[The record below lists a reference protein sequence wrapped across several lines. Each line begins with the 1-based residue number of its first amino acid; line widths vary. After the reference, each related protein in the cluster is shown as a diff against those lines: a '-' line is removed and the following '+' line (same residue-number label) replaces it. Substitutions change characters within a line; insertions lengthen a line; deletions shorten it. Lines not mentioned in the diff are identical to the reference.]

1 MLIPVCNERL
11 PVRLEICV
19 ISAKALPVMNK
30 SINSTDAFVEVRFL
44 ETIDKTDVVTSLN
57 PVWNSEQ
64 FVFDTD
70 ERELTEEWLQLR
82 VMDHDTYSANDAIG
96 RVNIDCNIFME
107 RMRMAKTEVLD
118 ETFSFKV
125 YDTIYGNRGELTI
138 SVKMHLLMQYNP
150 KNYVHIISTTSIPTG
165 LRISDIF
172 GLVDHIRCEKDP
184 DYEWLDKIRTPR
196 ATNEARQ
203 NAIRVTM
210 RDSIMGI
217 AQKAYKMGG
226 NAIFGLQ
233 EYVDMEGSASDLLT
247 CRLIGTCAKIVH
259 ESCVPLRYGK
269 PAKPI
274 FTIDKLPGE
283 RQIGLGSL
291 LTSRSIKLL
300 NEDEDPESVR
310 RSYWVSLRAEIFQ
323 QARSIGCNLIIGY
336 TEAVNVNEGV
346 ALLTCTG
353 TAVMMSDGSETF
365 GMNYAANDTSARNS
379 PVVVRESVEK
389 ENKERKALFK
399 FNGSEGREKRSD
411 SAPRAFRCNQF
422 HSPSHET
429 KYHSPSKVLPC
440 SYCKKKTFTV
450 KTDCEFLPLFDR
462 KIKQFHTNSGKG
474 KFAEFAVF
482 QACRILKCL
491 IKILFSTKGFD
502 KKLNER
508 KLSIVFVHVLF
519 KRIRRKI
526 KPWTIQNY
534 PDQKHDFQHFQLNK
548 LNGLVS
554 EFILST
560 QQCPPPQY
568 YAGPRNFIQV
578 SVCKKISSDPN
589 ETADY
594 ASDIG
599 NALPY
604 SDHELIGNLLTEA
617 KSVYPLGNAI
627 FALDITNAVCDD
639 SLVCIITGVLVRLLV
654 IQKAD
659 AASPSI
665 SNVLSFSSLQRQHDA
680 RRFSWGTVRDA
691 IRFKPT
697 VQSNLTLKILNIKQ
711 GVDDNNSS
719 SAKSRLRLNTIV
731 DKVRR
736 KQHKEYV
743 SHVVF
748 ERHMSLSIGIHEN
761 QSAGNATS
769 IAGVHLSNSLYPQ
782 FVNKD
787 VIEGMLPVAR
797 FSDVFVREDLTTA
810 VRDSTTVDG
819 FVTSALEERIT
830 TIKSILSLGGSNAVV
845 ANMRISCP
853 QFNVSKEHAHI
864 ILLVSV
870 DFYTVP

>member
-1 MLIPVCNERL
+1 ML
-11 PVRLEICV
+11 
-19 ISAKALPVMNK
+19 
-30 SINSTDAFVEVRFL
+30 
-44 ETIDKTDVVTSLN
+44 
-57 PVWNSEQ
+57 Q
-64 FVFDTD
+64 FQFQQH
-70 ERELTEEWLQLR
+70 RE
-82 VMDHDTYSANDAIG
+82 
-96 RVNIDCNIFME
+96 
-107 RMRMAKTEVLD
+107 
-118 ETFSFKV
+118 
-125 YDTIYGNRGELTI
+125 
-138 SVKMHLLMQYNP
+138 
-150 KNYVHIISTTSIPTG
+150 TG
-165 LRISDIF
+165 L
-172 GLVDHIRCEKDP
+172 
-184 DYEWLDKIRTPR
+184 
-196 ATNEARQ
+196 Q
-203 NAIRVTM
+203 
-210 RDSIMGI
+210 
-217 AQKAYKMGG
+217 
-226 NAIFGLQ
+226 
-233 EYVDMEGSASDLLT
+233 
-247 CRLIGTCAKIVH
+247 
-259 ESCVPLRYGK
+259 
-269 PAKPI
+269 
-274 FTIDKLPGE
+274 
-283 RQIGLGSL
+283 
-291 LTSRSIKLL
+291 
-300 NEDEDPESVR
+300 
-310 RSYWVSLRAEIFQ
+310 
-323 QARSIGCNLIIGY
+323 
-336 TEAVNVNEGV
+336 
-346 ALLTCTG
+346 
-353 TAVMMSDGSETF
+353 
-365 GMNYAANDTSARNS
+365 
-379 PVVVRESVEK
+379 
-389 ENKERKALFK
+389 
-399 FNGSEGREKRSD
+399 
-411 SAPRAFRCNQF
+411 
-422 HSPSHET
+422 
-429 KYHSPSKVLPC
+429 
-440 SYCKKKTFTV
+440 
-450 KTDCEFLPLFDR
+450 
-462 KIKQFHTNSGKG
+462 
-474 KFAEFAVF
+474 
-482 QACRILKCL
+482 
-491 IKILFSTKGFD
+491 
-502 KKLNER
+502 
-508 KLSIVFVHVLF
+508 
-519 KRIRRKI
+519 
-526 KPWTIQNY
+526 
-534 PDQKHDFQHFQLNK
+534 
-548 LNGLVS
+548 
-554 EFILST
+554 
-560 QQCPPPQY
+560 
-568 YAGPRNFIQV
+568 
-578 SVCKKISSDPN
+578 
-589 ETADY
+589 
-594 ASDIG
+594 
-599 NALPY
+599 ALPY

>member
-1 MLIPVCNERL
+1 MLIPICTERL

-19 ISAKALPVMNK
+19 ISAKSLPVMNK

-44 ETIDKTDVVTSLN
+44 ETIDKTDVITSLN
-57 PVWNSEQ
+57 PAWNSEQ

-70 ERELTEEWLQLR
+70 EKELTEEWLQLR

-96 RVNIDCNIFME
+96 RVNIDCNIFLE
-107 RMRMAKTEVLD
+107 RMRLTKTEVFD
-118 ETFSFKV
+118 ETLTFKV

-138 SVKMHLLMQYNP
+138 AIKMHLLMQYCP
-150 KNYVHIISTTSIPTG
+150 KNYVHILSTNYIPSS
-165 LRISDIF
+165 LRVSDIF

-203 NAIRVTM
+203 SAIRVTM
-210 RDSIMGI
+210 RDAIMGI
-217 AQKAYKMGG
+217 AMKAYKMGG
-226 NAIFGLQ
+226 NVIVGLL
-233 EYVDMEGSASDLLT
+233 ESVDMEGSASDLLT
-247 CRLIGTCAKIVH
+247 CRVIGTCIKVLH
-259 ESCVPLRYGK
+259 ETTAVIPYGK
-269 PAKPI
+269 PVKPI
-274 FTIDKLPGE
+274 LTIDKLPME

-291 LTSRSIKLL
+291 LTARSIKVL
-300 NEDEDPESVR
+300 NEDEEPESVR
-310 RSYWVSLRAEIFQ
+310 RNYWVALRAEIFQ
-323 QARSIGCNLIIGY
+323 QARSIGCNLIVGY
-336 TEAVNVNEGV
+336 TESITVNDGV

-353 TAVMMSDGSETF
+353 TGVVLSDGTEPLSTCHLSRE
-365 GMNYAANDTSARNS
+365 GSVRNS
-379 PVVVRESVEK
+379 PVVNRESTEK
-389 ENKERKALFK
+389 EVKEKKALFK
-399 FNGSEGREKRSD
+399 FNGTEGREKRSD
-411 SAPRAFRCNQF
+411 SAPRIFRCNQF
-422 HSPSHET
+422 HCPAHET
-429 KYHSPSKVLPC
+429 KYHIPGKVMSC
-440 SYCKKKTFTV
+440 SYCK
-450 KTDCEFLPLFDR
+450 
-462 KIKQFHTNSGKG
+462 
-474 KFAEFAVF
+474 
-482 QACRILKCL
+482 
-491 IKILFSTKGFD
+491 
-502 KKLNER
+502 
-508 KLSIVFVHVLF
+508 
-519 KRIRRKI
+519 
-526 KPWTIQNY
+526 
-534 PDQKHDFQHFQLNK
+534 
-548 LNGLVS
+548 NGLVQ

-578 SVCKKISSDPN
+578 SVCKKIASDPS
-589 ETADY
+589 ETTDY
-594 ASDIG
+594 AAHIG

-617 KSVYPLGNAI
+617 KSIYPLGNAI
-627 FALDITNAVCDD
+627 FSLDITNAVCDD

-654 IQKAD
+654 IQKTE

-665 SNVLSFSSLQRQHDA
+665 TNVLSFSSLQRQHDA

-711 GVDDNNSS
+711 SMDDNSSS
-719 SAKSRLRLNTIV
+719 SAKTRLRLNTIV

-769 IAGVHLSNSLYPQ
+769 IAGVHLSNSLYPH
-782 FVNKD
+782 FVNRD
-787 VIEGMLPVAR
+787 VVEGMLPVAR

-819 FVTSALEERIT
+819 FVTNVLEERIT
-830 TIKSILSLGGSNAVV
+830 TIKSLLSLGGSNAVV

-870 DFYTVP
+870 DFYNVP

>member
-19 ISAKALPVMNK
+19 LSAKSLPVMNK

-44 ETIDKTDVVTSLN
+44 ETVDKTEVITSLN

-64 FVFDTD
+64 VVFDTD
-70 ERELTEEWLQLR
+70 EKELTEEWLQLR

-96 RVNIDCNIFME
+96 RVNIDCNIFLE
-107 RMRMAKTEVLD
+107 RMRLTKTDQLE
-118 ETFSFKV
+118 ETITMRV
-125 YDTIYGNRGELTI
+125 YDTIYGNRGELTVAI
-138 SVKMHLLMQYNP
+138 KMHLLMQYHP
-150 KNYVHIISTTSIPTG
+150 KNYVHIMSANTVPTNFK
-165 LRISDIF
+165 ISDVY

-203 NAIRVTM
+203 SAIRVTM
-210 RDSIMGI
+210 RDAIMGL
-217 AQKAYKMGG
+217 ALKAYKMGG
-226 NAIFGLQ
+226 NAIIGLL
-233 EYVDMEGSASDLLT
+233 ESVDMEGSASDLLT
-247 CRLIGTCAKIVH
+247 CRLIGTCIKVVH
-259 ESCVPLRYGK
+259 DNFQPPPYGR
-269 PAKPI
+269 PIKPI
-274 FTIDKLPGE
+274 LTIDKLPME

-291 LTSRSIKLL
+291 LTARSLQLL
-300 NEDEDPESVR
+300 NENEDPEAIR
-310 RSYWVSLRAEIFQ
+310 RSYWVALRAEIFQ
-323 QARSIGCNLIIGY
+323 QARSIGCNLIVGY
-336 TEAVNVNEGV
+336 TESVIVNEGV

-353 TAVMMSDGSETF
+353 TAVVQSDGSEAI
-365 GMNYAANDTSARNS
+365 GGNESSARNS
-379 PVVVRESVEK
+379 PVVVRNSCEK
-389 ENKERKALFK
+389 EIKEKKALFK

-422 HSPSHET
+422 HAPTHET
-429 KYHSPSKVLPC
+429 KYMTPSKSLPC
-440 SYCKKKTFTV
+440 AYCK
-450 KTDCEFLPLFDR
+450 
-462 KIKQFHTNSGKG
+462 G
-474 KFAEFAVF
+474 
-482 QACRILKCL
+482 
-491 IKILFSTKGFD
+491 
-502 KKLNER
+502 
-508 KLSIVFVHVLF
+508 
-519 KRIRRKI
+519 
-526 KPWTIQNY
+526 
-534 PDQKHDFQHFQLNK
+534 
-548 LNGLVS
+548 GLVS
-554 EFILST
+554 EFVLST

-578 SVCKKISSDPN
+578 SVCKKIASDPN
-589 ETADY
+589 ETQDY
-594 ASDIG
+594 AADIG

-627 FALDITNAVCDD
+627 FSLDITNAICDD

-654 IQKAD
+654 IQKTE

-665 SNVLSFSSLQRQHDA
+665 TNVLSFSSLQRQHDA

-711 GVDDNNSS
+711 TTEDKDATA
-719 SAKSRLRLNTIV
+719 AKSRLRLNTIV

-769 IAGVHLSNSLYPQ
+769 IAGVHLSNSLYPI

-787 VIEGMLPVAR
+787 VIDGMLPVAR

-819 FVTSALEERIT
+819 FVTNALEERIT
-830 TIKSILSLGGSNAVV
+830 TIKSILSLGGSNVVV
-845 ANMRISCP
+845 ANMKISCP

-870 DFYTVP
+870 DFYNMP

>member
-19 ISAKALPVMNK
+19 QSAKALPVMNK

-44 ETIDKTDVVTSLN
+44 ETVDKTEVITSLN

-70 ERELTEEWLQLR
+70 EKELTEEWLQLR

-96 RVNIDCNIFME
+96 RVNVDCNVFLE
-107 RMRMAKTEVLD
+107 RMRLAKSEVFE
-118 ETFSFKV
+118 ETFTMRV
-125 YDTIYGNRGELTI
+125 YDTIYGNRGELTLSI
-138 SVKMHLLMQYNP
+138 KMHLLMQYNP
-150 KNYVHIISTTSIPTG
+150 KNYVQIMSTSFVPTC
-165 LRISDIF
+165 LRVSDIF
-172 GLVDHIRCEKDP
+172 GLVDNIRCEKDP

-210 RDSIMGI
+210 RDAMMGI

-226 NAIFGLQ
+226 NAIIGVH
-233 EYVDMEGSASDLLT
+233 ESVDMEGSASDLLT
-247 CRLIGTCAKIVH
+247 CRVIGTCVKVVH
-259 ESCVPLRYGK
+259 GNFQPAPYGK
-269 PAKPI
+269 PIKPI
-274 FTIDKLPGE
+274 LTIDKLPAE
-283 RQIGLGSL
+283 RQVGLGSL
-291 LTSRSIKLL
+291 LTCRSIQIL
-300 NEDEDPESVR
+300 NEDENPETVR
-310 RSYWVSLRAEIFQ
+310 RDYWVALRAEIFQ
-323 QARSIGCNLIIGY
+323 QARSVGCNLVVGY
-336 TEAVNVNEGV
+336 SESVNVNDSV

-353 TAVMMSDGSETF
+353 TAIVLSDGNEP
-365 GMNYAANDTSARNS
+365 ANTNNGPNESSARNS
-379 PVVVRESVEK
+379 PVVIRDSSEK
-389 ENKERKALFK
+389 EIKEKKALFK

-422 HSPSHET
+422 HCPNHET
-429 KYHSPSKVLPC
+429 KYHTPSKTFAC
-440 SYCKKKTFTV
+440 SYCK
-450 KTDCEFLPLFDR
+450 
-462 KIKQFHTNSGKG
+462 
-474 KFAEFAVF
+474 
-482 QACRILKCL
+482 
-491 IKILFSTKGFD
+491 
-502 KKLNER
+502 
-508 KLSIVFVHVLF
+508 
-519 KRIRRKI
+519 
-526 KPWTIQNY
+526 
-534 PDQKHDFQHFQLNK
+534 
-548 LNGLVS
+548 NGLVG

-578 SVCKKISSDPN
+578 SVCKKIASDPN
-589 ETADY
+589 ETSDY
-594 ASDIG
+594 AADIG

-627 FALDITNAVCDD
+627 FAVDITNAVCDD

-654 IQKAD
+654 IQKTE

-665 SNVLSFSSLQRQHDA
+665 TNVLSFSSLQRQHDA

-711 GVDDNNSS
+711 SMDDNNSS

-769 IAGVHLSNSLYPQ
+769 IAGVHLSNSLYPH

-787 VIEGMLPVAR
+787 VIEGMLPIAR
-797 FSDVFVREDLTTA
+797 FCDVFVREDLTTA

-819 FVTSALEERIT
+819 FVTNALEERIT

-845 ANMRISCP
+845 ANMKISCP

-870 DFYTVP
+870 DFYNLP

>member
-19 ISAKALPVMNK
+19 HSAKSLPVMNK

-44 ETIDKTDVVTSLN
+44 ETIDKTDVITSLN

-70 ERELTEEWLQLR
+70 EKELAEEWLQFR

-96 RVNIDCNIFME
+96 RVNIDCNIFLE
-107 RMRMAKTEVLD
+107 RMRLSKIDLLE
-118 ETFSFKV
+118 ETLTMKV
-125 YDTIYGNRGELTI
+125 YDTIYGNRGELTVHI
-138 SVKMHLLMQYNP
+138 KMQLLMQYSP
-150 KNYVHIISTTSIPTG
+150 KNYVHIMSTNFIPST
-165 LRISDIF
+165 LRVSDIF

-210 RDSIMGI
+210 RDAIMGL
-217 AQKAYKMGG
+217 AMKAYQMGG
-226 NAIFGLQ
+226 NAIVGLL

-247 CRLIGTCAKIVH
+247 CRVIGTCVKVLH
-259 ESCVPLRYGK
+259 DLVPPLPFGK
-269 PAKPI
+269 PQKPI
-274 FTIDKLPGE
+274 LTIDKLPAE
-283 RQIGLGSL
+283 RQVGLGAL
-291 LTSRSIKLL
+291 LSSRSIKLL
-300 NEDEDPESVR
+300 NEDEEPETVR
-310 RSYWVSLRAEIFQ
+310 KNYWVALRAELFQ
-323 QARSIGCNLIIGY
+323 QARSIGCNLIVGY
-336 TEAVNVNEGV
+336 TESVTVNEGV

-353 TAVMMSDGSETF
+353 TAIVQSDGAEVLAACHISE
-365 GMNYAANDTSARNS
+365 GSARNS
-379 PVVVRESVEK
+379 PVITRDSTEK
-389 ENKERKALFK
+389 EIKERKALFK

-422 HSPSHET
+422 HCPTQET
-429 KYHSPSKVLPC
+429 KYHSPSKVVSC
-440 SYCKKKTFTV
+440 AYCKTGHV
-450 KTDCEFLPLFDR
+450 GEF
-462 KIKQFHTNSGKG
+462 
-474 KFAEFAVF
+474 V
-482 QACRILKCL
+482 
-491 IKILFSTKGFD
+491 
-502 KKLNER
+502 
-508 KLSIVFVHVLF
+508 
-519 KRIRRKI
+519 
-526 KPWTIQNY
+526 
-534 PDQKHDFQHFQLNK
+534 
-548 LNGLVS
+548 
-554 EFILST
+554 LST
-560 QQCPPPQY
+560 QQCPSAQY

-578 SVCKKISSDPN
+578 SVCKKIASDPN

-594 ASDIG
+594 AADIG

-617 KSVYPLGNAI
+617 KSIYPLGNAI
-627 FALDITNAVCDD
+627 FSLAITNSVCDD

-654 IQKAD
+654 IQKTET
-659 AASPSI
+659 ASPSI
-665 SNVLSFSSLQRQHDA
+665 TNVLSFSSLQRQHDA

-711 GVDDNNSS
+711 SMEDNNST

-761 QSAGNATS
+761 QSAGNASS
-769 IAGVHLSNSLYPQ
+769 IAGVHLSNAVYPQ

-787 VIEGMLPVAR
+787 AVEGMIPVAR
-797 FSDVFVREDLTTA
+797 FSDVFVREDLSTA
-810 VRDSTTVDG
+810 VRDSSTVDG
-819 FVTSALEERIT
+819 FVTNVLEERIA

-870 DFYTVP
+870 DFYNVP